1 MSNSQVVRLQLKP
14 GRKHKVLRGHPW
26 VFSNQLREIPEELAP
41 GSEVLVMD
49 SDGEAVGRGYGHP
62 GTLISAR
69 IYERNPE
76 IALDQEWLV
85 QRLKRALE
93 LRQAACSGRSSF
105 RWVHG
110 DADGLPGLIIDRYQ
124 GADEAPRVVM
134 SANTAGMDSW
144 RDRIADVLQEHFGVA
159 AGLWKCDAR
168 GRELEGL
175 ASEVS
180 LGWGPS
186 DAGAEGLWC
195 SDDDGVSVHFDAW
208 KGQKTGLFLDMWENR
223 RRMAAA
229 LAGGKMLDLYS
240 YVGQWGMAAAR
251 AGAEQVVCVDRSQLA
266 IDLVEKNA
274 QINGFGE
281 LITGECSS
289 VDEFL
294 RSVPDRSYDA
304 VVCDPPSFIRNKKH
318 VSAGLRAYRTLFAHA
333 LRKVRTGG
341 FAVLA
346 SCSHH
351 LFEDRFSRVVEEAAR
366 WGDVRLSVVMRGE
379 QSPCHPV
386 PQAFPEARYLKCWLV
401 QVQR

>member
-1 MSNSQVVRLQLKP
+1 
-14 GRKHKVLRGHPW
+14 
-26 VFSNQLREIPEELAP
+26 
-41 GSEVLVMD
+41 
-49 SDGEAVGRGYGHP
+49 
-62 GTLISAR
+62 
-69 IYERNPE
+69 
-76 IALDQEWLV
+76 
-85 QRLKRALE
+85 
-93 LRQAACSGRSSF
+93 
-105 RWVHG
+105 
-110 DADGLPGLIIDRYQ
+110 
-124 GADEAPRVVM
+124 
-134 SANTAGMDSW
+134 
-144 RDRIADVLQEHFGVA
+144 
-159 AGLWKCDAR
+159 
-168 GRELEGL
+168 
-175 ASEVS
+175 
-180 LGWGPS
+180 
-186 DAGAEGLWC
+186 
-195 SDDDGVSVHFDAW
+195 
-208 KGQKTGLFLDMWENR
+208 
-223 RRMAAA
+223 MAAA

-401 QVQR
+401 QVQRLVSTDFCSLEAAADSVAPCSVRRAQAGLSLPQHEQIWISLVLKFEIFRCGLKPAPHRLCSMQRRWPGWMLAKKTLKAPIA